1 MSSTK
6 KTTILR
12 HVVVASM
19 WFGISFLWGSFL
31 AIVLP
36 FLLVPQHI
44 TAGNPALVSP
54 DFKNSALAILEGF
67 GLVFAL
73 VVQPAAGAFSDT
85 LRTRWGR
92 RRPLIVIGVLVGVLG
107 LISME
112 FTFNFVLMIVL
123 YCILQCGMNV
133 AQGAYQGLLPD
144 AIPPSERSRG
154 SGFIGIFQLL
164 GQAAGTVSA
173 GFIDPRPMCAVVG
186 AVLLVI
192 LAITAFGVHEEPLP
206 RHVNDNPENLHRPPL
221 SERILGY
228 FADFRGHRDFLW
240 VVLSR
245 FSAYTGLA
253 GIERFAA
260 NYLRDTYH
268 GHFNLF
274 GYTFT
279 SDAEATSLVVLTV
292 LILSLV
298 TTYPAVS
305 LSKRIGRRK
314 VLIVGSVSGGIGS
327 LLLITA
333 GSLSQAVLDATFLGI
348 CTGCMFSVDWAYMV
362 DLSPKEKAGKFL
374 GFSNIAT
381 AGSQAAVPT
390 IMGPIIDAVNKHTA
404 AGGYIV
410 LFAVSALFFFLGA
423 AILSQVQHQAIGET
437 DVAT

>member
-1 MSSTK
+1 MTSAG
-6 KTTILR
+6 KTTITR
-12 HVVVASM
+12 HVVIASM

-44 TAGNPALVSP
+44 SAGNPALVSP
-54 DFKNSALAILEGF
+54 AFKNSALAILEGF

-73 VVQPAAGAFSDT
+73 VIQPAAGAFSDT

-92 RRPLIVIGVLVGVLG
+92 RRPLIVIGVLVGIVG
-107 LISME
+107 LILME
-112 FTFNFVLMIVL
+112 FTFSFVLMIVM
-123 YCILQCGMNV
+123 YCLLQCGMNV

-154 SGFIGIFQLL
+154 SGFIGVFQLL

-173 GFIDPRPMCAVVG
+173 GFIDPRPMCAVVA

-192 LAITAFGVHEEPLP
+192 LAVTAFGVHEEPRL
-206 RHVNDNPENLHRPPL
+206 RLEK
-221 SERILGY
+221 SEKEPIPSPSPARKLTGY

-260 NYLRDTYH
+260 NYLRDTYR
-268 GHFNLF
+268 GHFTLF
-274 GYTFT
+274 GYSFT
-279 SDAEATSLVVLTV
+279 SDAQATSIVVLTV

-305 LSKRIGRRK
+305 LSRRIGRRK
-314 VLIVGSVSGGIGS
+314 VLIVGAVSGGVGA
-327 LLLITA
+327 LLLMMA
-333 GSLSQAVLDATFLGI
+333 GSLSQAVFDATFLGI

-362 DLSPKEKAGKFL
+362 DLSPKDKAGKFL

-390 IMGPIIDAVNKHTA
+390 IMGPVIDAVNRHTGT
-404 AGGYIV
+404 GGYAV
-410 LFAVSALFFFLGA
+410 LFAVSAVFFFLGA
-423 AILSQVQHQAIGET
+423 GILSQVQHQAVGET
-437 DVAT
+437 DVAV